1 MTTNTFA
8 LCAIRLVKLNLGGSI
23 RRRSKLIACQ
33 QPTSNASEGSLSR
46 QSLANTGNNNMMF
59 IARLFYS
66 GQAKTLSNLFEVIIC
81 KSFN

>member
-1 MTTNTFA
+1 MTTGTFA
-8 LCAIRLVKLNLGGSI
+8 LCAIRLVKLTPVGAI

-46 QSLANTGNNNMMF
+46 QSLANTGNSNMMF

-66 GQAKTLSNLFEVIIC
+66 GQANTFSTI
-81 KSFN
+81 SFRL